1 MFDLKKYNSLFL
13 AILFHLT
20 GVLGILFTPYKD
32 WFVNNT
38 PIILLTMFLL
48 LLKSQTKLSK
58 NFIFFIFAAFL
69 IGMITEIIGVNT
81 GILFGNYQY
90 GNVLGP
96 KLYGVPLLIGFNWF
110 IIVFCA
116 GSFFTRSL
124 AILKLK
130 YNLNFFVKTLIISE
144 IIGGAIIATCFDVIL
159 EPVAMKLNF
168 WTWENGQIPMLN
180 YVCWFIV
187 STILLTLKAS
197 IKSTNINKFATNLF
211 IIQILFFL
219 ALNLFL

>member
-1 MFDLKKYNSLFL
+1 MSYLKNYFSLFV

-38 PIILLTMFLL
+38 PMVLLTMFLL
-48 LLKSQTKLSK
+48 LSKSQDKFSLRFVSI
-58 NFIFFIFAAFL
+58 NLIAFI

-81 GILFGNYQY
+81 GLLFGHYTY
-90 GNVLGP
+90 GTVLGP

-116 GSFFTRSL
+116 GSFMTQFL
-124 AILKLK
+124 ALMQRNTKLP
-130 YNLNFFVKTLIISE
+130 ISP
-144 IIGGAIIATCFDVIL
+144 IASTMAVVLGGAILATCFDHIL
-159 EPVAMKLNF
+159 EPVAVKLHF
-168 WTWENGQIPMLN
+168 WSWENGQIPLLN
-180 YVCWFIV
+180 YFCWFAI
-187 STILLTLKAS
+187 SAALLS
-197 IKSTNINKFATNLF
+197 ITMYIKRFSVNKFASSLF
-211 IIQILFFL
+211 IIQTLFFL